1 LNSDPSINLTEQQ
14 QAIVQHNFGP
24 ARVFA
29 VAGAGK
35 TTAMVQRIRRL
46 VKEQLFPPDR
56 ILASSFN
63 KSTVTDLQTALR
75 QWPQCN
81 RVKTRT
87 LHQIGNWV
95 LKVAQAQGYL
105 SRNSSEVEELEIQG
119 ADRKILQLALGR
131 AREQKVAYWEK
142 LNDLDQEDFLSQL
155 GQWKGNLCYADLEQ
169 AALPKA
175 ALKIATQAEALRGF
189 EWYLDLYRLFEDI
202 RKQNGWIT
210 FDDMLQTGW
219 ELLMRYPVLRDKLG
233 QQADCVLVDEFQ
245 DINLAQFE
253 ILHLMTAKHR
263 NYMVIG
269 DDDQTIYEW
278 RGANPRFILEE
289 FGRRYQPQDY
299 LINDNFRCNA
309 AQVALANRVIE
320 LNQQRYPKHLSLT
333 KGFAGLTEVHNVKS
347 KEEMGRQVVTRI
359 KQVLAGGTKPAE
371 IAVLVRLYSQTSYI
385 EQYLIKEEISYRVTG
400 NLPFYQR
407 PEIVALLDYCR
418 LAKAEHTLTRNKG
431 LTPPE
436 LQEFENA
443 WNNSG
448 LPLIRY
454 LPKELKRAIRQ
465 AVAQTSLPLSAILL
479 SVKAEIQKPKIAD
492 NLEKIAFSLQWL
504 AGELENPFVGQILD
518 ELDTRLK
525 YRDFLRRQSG
535 FAETG
540 ENRAVSVEAFIDYS
554 RGKGSLVK
562 FMQHIVELAQARIG
576 YTSQEPQKQVILSS
590 IHQAK
595 GLEWQVVFVPDC
607 NQGTIPFGV
616 GSNQAV
622 KLEEERRLFYVALTR
637 SKSELNLYI
646 VEGRDVSQFLTEAR
660 YLQTLEG
667 VRAIGT
673 TLKLEPS
680 SWQAADVLPL
690 AKQIKPFHLE
700 RYFKLWWK
708 ADPEVKQQIADRV
721 QHFYSAVTGLKAQD
735 KLGLQLADLEFWKE
749 IAPMPSPLSDL
760 EFPGLQKL
768 IKSYTTVV
776 DKQTTTPKVLK
787 FKSGD
792 YIKHSVFGI
801 GKVLTVES
809 SQVDELVTVS
819 FDSLG
824 IRKISALYGKLELV

>member
-1 LNSDPSINLTEQQ
+1 MKRDPSINLTEQQ

-46 VKEQLFPPDR
+46 VQEQIFPPSR
-56 ILASSFN
+56 ILACSFN
-63 KSTVTDLQTALR
+63 KSTVTELQIALQR
-75 QWPQCN
+75 WPQGN
-81 RVKTRT
+81 LVKTRT

-95 LKVAQAQGYL
+95 LKVAQAHGYL
-105 SRNSSEVEELEIQG
+105 KQNVSEVEELEIQG
-119 ADRKILQLALGR
+119 ADRKILQLAVAR
-131 AREQKVAYWEK
+131 AREQKLAYTDE

-155 GQWKGNLCYADLEQ
+155 GQWKGNLCYANLEN
-169 AALPKA
+169 ANLPEDA
-175 ALKIATQAEALRGF
+175 QKIATQAVAPPGF

-219 ELLMRYPVLRDKLG
+219 ELLMRYPVLRDKLTK
-233 QQADCVLVDEFQ
+233 QADCVMVDEFQ

-253 ILHLMTAKHR
+253 ILDLMTASHR
-263 NYMVIG
+263 NYMVVG

-309 AQVALANRVIE
+309 SQVALANRVIE
-320 LNQQRYPKHLSLT
+320 LNQQRHPKHLSLT
-333 KGFAGLTEVHNVKS
+333 RGFEGLTEVHTEKS
-347 KEEMGRQVVTRI
+347 KEEMGRHIVARI
-359 KQVLAGGTKPAE
+359 KQVLTNGLKPAE

-400 NLPFYQR
+400 GLPFYQR

-418 LAKAEHTLTRNKG
+418 LAKAEHSLTRKNE
-431 LTPPE
+431 LTPLE
-436 LQEFENA
+436 AQEFESA
-443 WNNSG
+443 WNNPG

-454 LPKELKRAIRQ
+454 LPKELKKAIRLLVVQ
-465 AVAQTSLPLSAILL
+465 NSLPLSAILL
-479 SVKAEIQKPKIAD
+479 SLKAEIQKPKIAD
-492 NLEKIAFSLQWL
+492 NLEKIALSLQWL

-518 ELDTRLK
+518 ELDNRLK

-554 RGKGSLVK
+554 RGKGSLLE
-562 FMQHIVELAQARIG
+562 FMQHLIELAQTRVG
-576 YTSQEPQKQVILSS
+576 YTSSEPQEQIIISS

-616 GSNQAV
+616 GSRQPG

-660 YLQTLEG
+660 YRQTLEG
-667 VRAIGT
+667 VKAIAT
-673 TLKLEPS
+673 TLKLEPTN
-680 SWQAADVLPL
+680 WQAADVLPL
-690 AKQIKPFHLE
+690 TKQIKPFHLE
-700 RYFKLWWK
+700 RYFKLWWN
-708 ADPEVKQQIADRV
+708 AEPEVKQQYADKV
-721 QHFYSAVTGLKAQD
+721 HHFYTAVTRLKAQD
-735 KLGLQLADLEFWKE
+735 KLGLKLVEMEFWQE
-749 IAPMPSPLSDL
+749 IAPQPTPLSTQ
-760 EFPGLQKL
+760 EFPGLEKL
-768 IKSYTTVV
+768 IKTSN
-776 DKQTTTPKVLK
+776 TPVEKPPVSSKIVK
-787 FKSGD
+787 FKTGD
-792 YIKHSVFGI
+792 NIKHSTFGI
-801 GKVLTVES
+801 GKVLAVES
-809 SQVDELVTVS
+809 SSIDELVIIS
-819 FDSLG
+819 FDHLG
-824 IRKISALYGKLELV
+824 IRRISALYGKLELV

>member
-1 LNSDPSINLTEQQ
+1 LKSDPSIALTEQQ
-14 QAIVQHNFGP
+14 QTIVQHNFGP

-46 VKEQLFPPDR
+46 VKEQVFPPGR

-63 KSTVTDLQTALR
+63 KSTVTDLQTAL
-75 QWPQCN
+75 QECPQCHL
-81 RVKTRT
+81 VKTRT

-95 LKVAQAQGYL
+95 LKVAQSQGYL
-105 SRNSSEVEELEIQG
+105 NPTAQTSEELEMQG
-119 ADRKILQLALGR
+119 ADRRILQIAV
-131 AREQKVAYWEK
+131 AKSREQKVAYWEK

-155 GQWKGNLCYADLEQ
+155 GQWKGNLRYANLAQ
-169 AALPKA
+169 ANLPPA
-175 ALKIATQAEALRGF
+175 ALKIATQAVAPRGF

-202 RKQNGWIT
+202 RKQHGWIT

-219 ELLMRYPVLRDKLG
+219 ELLIRYPTLRDKLA

-253 ILHLMTAKHR
+253 ILDLMTSGHR

-278 RGANPRFILEE
+278 RGANPKFILEE

-309 AQVALANRVIE
+309 AQIALANRVIE
-320 LNQQRYPKHLSLT
+320 LNQQRHPKHLSLT
-333 KGFAGLTEVHNVKS
+333 RGFEGITEVHTEKS
-347 KEEMGRQVVTRI
+347 KEEMGRHIVTRI
-359 KQVLAGGTKPAE
+359 KQVLAGGTKPTE

-385 EQYLIKEEISYRVTG
+385 EQHLIREKIAYRVTG

-418 LAKAEHTLTRNKG
+418 LAKVEHNLIRNNG
-431 LTPPE
+431 LTPAE
-436 LQEFENA
+436 VQEFENA
-443 WNNSG
+443 WNNTG

-454 LPKELKRAIRQ
+454 LPKELKKAIRLAVVQ
-465 AVAQTSLPLSAILL
+465 ASLPLSSILL
-479 SVKAEIQKPKIAD
+479 GMKDAVEKPSIAD
-492 NLEKIAFSLQWL
+492 NLEKIALSLQWL
-504 AGELENPFVGQILD
+504 AAELENPFVGQILD

-525 YRDFLRRQSG
+525 YKDYLRRQSG

-554 RGKGSLVK
+554 RDKGSLLE
-562 FMQHIVELAQARIG
+562 FMQHIVELGTRRTG
-576 YTSQEPQKQVILSS
+576 YISKEPQKQLIISS

-616 GSNQAV
+616 GSSQSG

-637 SKSELNLYI
+637 SKSELNLYV
-646 VEGRDVSQFLTEAR
+646 VEGRELSQFLMEAR
-660 YLQTLEG
+660 YRQTLEG
-667 VRAIGT
+667 VKAIDA
-673 TLKLEPS
+673 TLKLSPG
-680 SWQAADVLPL
+680 SWQAGDVLPL
-690 AKQIKPFHLE
+690 AKQIKPLHLE

-708 ADPEVKQQIADRV
+708 AESEEKQQIADKV
-721 QHFYSAVTGLKAQD
+721 QHFYTAVKGLKAEA
-735 KLGLQLADLEFWKE
+735 KLGLQLGDLAFWKE
-749 IAPMPSPLSDL
+749 IAPRQMPLSGL
-760 EFPGLQKL
+760 EFPGLQQL
-768 IKSYTTVV
+768 ISFSTPLVESEKVV
-776 DKQTTTPKVLK
+776 NFK
-787 FKSGD
+787 FGD
-792 YIKHSVFGI
+792 DIKHPTFGV
-801 GKVLTVES
+801 GKVIAVEIS
-809 SQVDELVTVS
+809 EVDQLVTIL
-819 FDSLG
+819 FDKLV